1 MERETKIK
9 YIRNRLDLTPKD
21 ASEIFTY
28 LQANWTVAR
37 VSEMAKHLRLAETTV
52 RSIARKIDLGPR
64 PERPSHRDP
73 SRKEIRKLTAAI
85 RKKWTPE
92 EKARRD
98 LRGRSEAGRIRPAVS
113 IGIEA
118 PSFSRTWL

>member
-1 MERETKIK
+1 VEREIK
-9 YIRNRLDLTPKD
+9 YLRNRLDLTPSHAK
-21 ASEIFTY
+21 EMFEY
-28 LQANWTVAR
+28 LKLNWNVLKVSDMAN
-37 VSEMAKHLRLAETTV
+37 HLNLSDTTV

-64 PERPSHRDP
+64 PERPSHLDP

-98 LRGRSEAGRIRPAVS
+98 LRGRSEAGRIRPAIS